1 MKNTD
6 YELLLDKILNVL
18 KMEGI
23 IDDVDWGTLNNNE
36 EIINI
41 IIQDKVYSFEIKN
54 NSKNIKITIDTLE
67 D

>member
-1 MKNTD
+1 MKDID
-6 YELLLDKILNVL
+6 YELLLDKILDIL
-18 KMEGI
+18 KMEKV
-23 IDDVDWGTLNNNE
+23 IDDIDWGILNNN

-41 IIQDKVYSFEIKN
+41 IIQDKIYSFEIEN

>member
-1 MKNTD
+1 MKNID

-23 IDDVDWGTLNNNE
+23 IDDIDWGTLSDND

-41 IIQDKVYSFEIKN
+41 ITQDKIYSFETKN

-67 D
+67 Y